1 MRNQILV
8 VLIFVVSLVFTGC
21 GGDPRVTGRVYYTD
35 DNAPVTRG
43 VVMFVKDG
51 YTGRT
56 QIGKDGSY
64 SVHTEEKGHGIP

>member
-1 MRNQILV
+1 
-8 VLIFVVSLVFTGC
+8 
-21 GGDPRVTGRVYYTD
+21 
-35 DNAPVTRG
+35 
-43 VVMFVKDG
+43 MFVKDG